1 MHKKPLRVLGPY
13 PNRAGFRLVVLE
25 GASRRAVTARTL
37 PEALALKEDL
47 IRALG
52 EQAGRVIGQAL
63 AEYKEHLIRVRG
75 IADKTARHVERTLS
89 RFLPVTES
97 LSAITPERAARIYQD
112 ETQRISCR
120 GTPVAA
126 DSHRLM
132 LNRARSFFA
141 WARERGLLTH
151 NPFAAVQ
158 PVGRRRSGKPQLRID
173 EARKFMAVA
182 LQEAQAGDA
191 LAVGVL
197 LMLLLGL
204 RASEV
209 LQRPVRDVDDGGCV
223 LWISRGKTR
232 NSRRRLQVPEVL
244 QPLLRRLAH
253 GKEPAAWL
261 LGTTRTGRPK
271 HLEYLWAKVHAL
283 CAAAG
288 VPVVCSH
295 SLRGLHSTLAIEAG
309 ATAGLVAAALGH
321 GSFAVTARHYA
332 DPDALLGAQARRV
345 SSALGPGDGLQRADA
360 DPAAAQTISRAQLSE
375 ALRDLLTHEQLQQL
389 QRKLFCN

>member
-1 MHKKPLRVLGPY
+1 MKKKPLRVLGPY

-25 GASRRAVTARTL
+25 GPSRRAVTAKTL
-37 PEALALKEDL
+37 PAARALKAEL
-47 IRALG
+47 VRALG
-52 EQAGRVIGQAL
+52 EQAAGVIGPAL
-63 AEYKEHLIRVRG
+63 TEYKEHLLRVRG
-75 IADKTARHVERTLS
+75 IADKTAQHVERTLR
-89 RFLPVTES
+89 RFLPITAS
-97 LSAITPERAARIYQD
+97 LSAVTPERAARIYQE
-112 ETQRISCR
+112 ETQRISRR

-126 DSHRLM
+126 DSHRL
-132 LNRARSFFA
+132 LLSRARSFFA
-141 WARERGLLTH
+141 WAAESGLVAH
-151 NPFAAVQ
+151 NPFATVK

-182 LQEAQAGDA
+182 LAEAQAGDP

-209 LQRPVRDVDDGGCV
+209 LQRPVRDVDDGGGV

-232 NSRRRLQVPEVL
+232 NSRRRLQVPAVL

-283 CAAAG
+283 CLAAG

-309 ATAGLVAAALGH
+309 ATANLVAAALGH

-345 SSALGPGDGLQRADA
+345 RSTLLPGTACPSQAPTR
-360 DPAAAQTISRAQLSE
+360 PRRRQ
-375 ALRDLLTHEQLQQL
+375 
-389 QRKLFCN
+389 